1 MNALLIISH
10 YAALMP
16 FPDIDPVAFAV
27 GPVSVHW
34 YGLAYITG
42 IILGWYYARRLI
54 ARPDLWPNGNPPMDL
69 QQTDDFVT
77 WATLGVVIGGRL
89 GYLLVYDLPNVIADP
104 MRAIQIWNGGM
115 SFHGGFLGT
124 MIVMIIYANRKKLS
138 VWSLFDLVSIVV
150 PFGLLFGRIANFIN
164 GELWGRVTDV
174 PWAVVFP
181 KGGPFGRHP
190 SQLYEA
196 GLEGIAL
203 LIILFIVG
211 VLFGGLKK
219 SGLVTGVFVSLY
231 ALSRIIVEF
240 FREPDEQ
247 IGYLLGGWLTM
258 GMILSLPMLAAGIWA
273 ILRALRASPKAS

>member
-1 MNALLIISH
+1 MNALLIISY

-16 FPDIDPVAFAV
+16 FPNIDPVAFAL

-42 IILGWYYARRLI
+42 IILGWYYARQLI
-54 ARPDLWPNGNPPMDL
+54 VRTHLWPNGQPPMNL

-77 WATLGVVIGGRL
+77 WATLGVVVGGRL
-89 GYLLVYDLPNVIADP
+89 GYLLVYDLPNVMADP
-104 MRAIQIWNGGM
+104 MRAVQIWNGGM

-124 MIVMIIYANRKKLS
+124 TIVMILYAQRNRLS
-138 VWSLFDLVSIVV
+138 LWSLFDLVSIVV

-174 PWAVVFP
+174 PWAVIFP

-196 GLEGIAL
+196 GLEGILL
-203 LIILFIVG
+203 LIVLFVVG
-211 VLFGGLKK
+211 VLLGGLRR

-231 ALSRIIVEF
+231 ALARIFVEF
-240 FREPDEQ
+240 FREPAAQ
-247 IGYLLGGWLTM
+247 LGSLLGGWLTM
-258 GMILSLPMLAAGIWA
+258 GMILSLPMLAAGLWA
-273 ILRALRASPKAS
+273 IWRAMRQSPDAS